1 MKLINVDTHQE
12 YELDTIELFQKLVDY
27 KYGMAYPIIE
37 RIMSWF
43 PLISH
48 FYIDETTN
56 NITIDFNTG
65 VSIAT
70 KSIGLLGILQE
81 CADKLSLSELEADDT
96 TTPAYRYES
105 GIDIQDG
112 VFIKEEL

>member
-37 RIMSWF
+37 HIMSWF
-43 PLISH
+43 PLITH
-48 FYIDETTN
+48 FCIDETTN
-56 NITIDFNTG
+56 NVTIIFNTG

-70 KSIGLLGILQE
+70 KSTGLLGILQE
-81 CADKLSLSELEADDT
+81 CAEELSASELEADDT
-96 TTPAYRYES
+96 TTLLHRYEP
-105 GIDIQDG
+105 GIDIQEG
-112 VFIKEEL
+112 VFIKEES